1 MNQAARRDQIRRC
14 LHATHRIETITG
26 DHTVAGMERMERPL
40 TPAAVLVPL
49 VERPAGYTVLLT
61 QRTAHL
67 EHHAGQISFPGGR
80 AEAEDEGPVAT
91 ALREAE
97 EEIGLQRRHVVE
109 IAGFLDLYETVTG
122 FLVTPVVGFVT
133 PPFELTLDAFE
144 VAEAFDVPLDFVL
157 DPNHHER
164 RSMLY
169 KGQQRSYYVI
179 PYEDRFI
186 WGATAAMLVH
196 FARRLNEQPLFPQAE
211 TSSTADRL

>member
-1 MNQAARRDQIRRC
+1 MNHAEIRDRIRRC
-14 LHATHRIETITG
+14 LHSTHQVETITG
-26 DHTVAGMERMERPL
+26 DHAVAGMEPEERTL

-49 VERPAGYTVLLT
+49 VERSMGYTVLLT

-80 AEAEDEGPVAT
+80 AEQEDGSPVDT

-109 IAGFLDLYETVTG
+109 IAGFLDLYQTVTG

-133 PPFELTLDAFE
+133 PPFELALDAFE
-144 VAEAFDVPLDFVL
+144 VAEAFEVPLDFIL
-157 DPNHHER
+157 DPRNHEH

-169 KGQQRSYYVI
+169 KGQQRRYYVI

-186 WGATAAMLVH
+186 WGATAAMLVN
-196 FARRLNEQPLFPQAE
+196 FARRLTGNPL
-211 TSSTADRL
+211 LL